1 LSSDLKDVMR
11 IDLMSILLI
20 ISAFCFTSL
29 NAQTEAGK
37 DTLQSKP
44 ALQGAISMDPLDLE
58 IGEMIFDETITK
70 VGRDFYELFFNSWN
84 NPTQIKDFSIT
95 IKERPLPGM
104 GTQIRV
110 FMDEHEILS
119 QFIQPNVEQIEMLA
133 EYTVALASS
142 YLLNYQ
148 DIQSQLQNEDQAGTG
163 IF

>member
-1 LSSDLKDVMR
+1 MFSL
-11 IDLMSILLI
+11 
-20 ISAFCFTSL
+20 TSL
-29 NAQTEAGK
+29 NAQTEAGT
-37 DTLQSKP
+37 DTLQSQ
-44 ALQGAISMDPLDLE
+44 ATLNTQHSIDPLDLE

-70 VGRDFYELFFNSWN
+70 VGRDFYELFFNSWT

-95 IKERPLPGM
+95 IKERPMPGM

-119 QFIQPNVEQIEMLA
+119 QFIQPNLEQIEMLA
-133 EYTVALASS
+133 EYTVGLASR

-148 DIQSQLQNEDQAGTG
+148 DIQAQLQNEDQAGTG

>member
-1 LSSDLKDVMR
+1 MFSL
-11 IDLMSILLI
+11 
-20 ISAFCFTSL
+20 TSL
-29 NAQTEAGK
+29 YAQTEAGT
-37 DTLQSKP
+37 DTLQSQTT
-44 ALQGAISMDPLDLE
+44 LITQHSIDPLDLE

-70 VGRDFYELFFNSWN
+70 VGRDFYELFFNSWT

-95 IKERPLPGM
+95 IKERPMPGM

-119 QFIQPNVEQIEMLA
+119 QFIQPNLEQIEMLA
-133 EYTVALASS
+133 EYTVGLASR

-148 DIQSQLQNEDQAGTG
+148 EIQAQLQNEDQAGTG